1 MKVVFKASFA
11 KDLRKIKD
19 KQLKSQVGEL
29 ITLIEQSNSLLEVGH
44 IKKIVGVD
52 NCYRIRLGDYR
63 IGLIFEC
70 ETVLFVRFL
79 HRKDIYR
86 YFP

>member
-1 MKVVFKASFA
+1 MRVTFKASFA

-19 KQLKSQVGEL
+19 SRLKIRVGEVIGL
-29 ITLIEQSNSLLEVGH
+29 VEKSSSLYEAEQ
-44 IKKIVGVD
+44 IKKIMGAEND
-52 NCYRIRLGDYR
+52 YRIKIGDYR
-63 IGLIFEC
+63 IGLIFESD
-70 ETVLFVRFL
+70 TVIFVRFL